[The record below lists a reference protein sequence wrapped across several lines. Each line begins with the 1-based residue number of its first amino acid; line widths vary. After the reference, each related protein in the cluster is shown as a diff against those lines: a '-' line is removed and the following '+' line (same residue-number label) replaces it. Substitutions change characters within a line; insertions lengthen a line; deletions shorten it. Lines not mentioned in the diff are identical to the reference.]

1 MAERDNPYSNFN
13 FVVFVGDTQLGAFS
27 EISGLDSENTPIEY
41 REGADSTNSVRK
53 LPGIEKYSNVSLKRG
68 ITGSMALWNW
78 RKDVRDG
85 TSSAPIKQDVTI
97 KLLNEKGDLNQ
108 PAMIFTLRKAWP
120 TKITGPSLNAKGND
134 IAIEQLDLAHE
145 RLDISGGDGAAR

>member
-1 MAERDNPYSNFN
+1 MATERDNPYSNFN
-13 FVVFVGDTQLGAFS
+13 FVLEVDGAELAAFS

-41 REGADSTNSVRK
+41 REGADATNSMRK

-78 RKDVRDG
+78 RKEVRDA
-85 TSSAPIKQDVTI
+85 TSTVPPYKEVTI
-97 KLLNEKGDLNQ
+97 KLLNEKHERGS
-108 PAMIFTLRKAWP
+108 PAMTFKLRNAWP

-134 IAIEQLDLAHE
+134 IAIEQLDLVHE
-145 RLDISGGDGAAR
+145 RLDIE